1 MKLNSAIIAGA
12 KKTLLIEAEAVRDQI
27 KHLDRGFI
35 SAVELVAGC
44 RGRTVVMGLGK
55 SGIVGRKI
63 ASTMS
68 SVGIPAVFLHPAESL
83 HGDIGML
90 MPSDVVIMLSYTGET
105 AEIKKVIPVIKRMG
119 INVVVMTGRPAA
131 KVWRDADVI
140 LNTHIKREACPYN
153 LAPTASTTAMLAM
166 GDALALCASE
176 KKGFKKEHFA
186 QFHPGGGLGK
196 RLSIRVGDLMRRGK
210 ANPVIIDTATVDDA
224 LLVMTKTRLGA
235 TSVVNKAGKLV
246 GFFTDGDL
254 RRKLQDDPQ
263 LLGRTIAAVMTKTP
277 QTITED
283 LLAVEAAKILKQRK
297 CDNIPVVNKQG
308 KPVGIV
314 DEQDLLAEGIV

>member
-1 MKLNSAIIAGA
+1 MTSTSEILARA
-12 KKTLLIEAEAVRDQI
+12 KKTLLIEAEAVRDQV
-27 KHLDRGFI
+27 KHLDRDFVT
-35 SAVELVAGC
+35 AVELVAGC

-68 SVGIPAVFLHPAESL
+68 SVGIPAVFLHPSESL

-90 MPSDVVIMLSYTGET
+90 MPADVVVMLSYTGET
-105 AEIKKVIPVIKRMG
+105 AEIKKVIPVINRMG
-119 INVVVMTGRPAA
+119 ISVVVMTGRPSA

-140 LNTHIKREACPYN
+140 LNTHIYKEACPYN

-186 QFHPGGGLGK
+186 QFHPDGGLGK
-196 RLSIRVGDLMRRGK
+196 RLTIRVGDMMRQGK
-210 ANPVIIDTATVDDA
+210 ENPVIIDTATVNEA

-235 TSVVNKAGKLV
+235 TSVINKSGKLV

-263 LLGRTIAAVMTKTP
+263 ILGRTITAVMTKTP
-277 QTITED
+277 LTITED
-283 LLAVEAAKILKQRK
+283 LLAVDAAKILKKHK
-297 CDNIPVVNKQG
+297 CDNIPVINKKG

-314 DEQDLLAEGIV
+314 DEKDLMAEGIA